1 MTPAQKRF
9 IISKI
14 PNIKFAL
21 IPESLK
27 AFWIGYYNKNIS
39 K

>member
-1 MTPAQKRF
+1 MTKAQKKF

-27 AFWIGYYNKNIS
+27 AFWIDYHIKNIA